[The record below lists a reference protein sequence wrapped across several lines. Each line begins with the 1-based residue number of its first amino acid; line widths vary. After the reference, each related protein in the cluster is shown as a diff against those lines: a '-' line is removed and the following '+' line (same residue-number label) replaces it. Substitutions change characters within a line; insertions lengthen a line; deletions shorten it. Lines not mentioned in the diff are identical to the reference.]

1 MRGLS
6 DRLDQLNLGVG
17 HAFLEEIMTETCCG
31 DSSEKPE
38 GREIDLKI
46 RLDSDG
52 KFLGVEIN
60 GKEVDTTSESSC
72 CDSPT
77 AEIQPEGVSF
87 PFDEARH
94 SVFRLI
100 RNAAV
105 TLFLIILGQ
114 FLLARWAGPSHSSLE
129 EHYGLWIFYLDVSVV
144 ALVSTLSYL
153 RSYIYANAGHAVG
166 MLIGMT
172 IGMQVG
178 TMVGGVL
185 GATNGFFVGS
195 MVGMVLGA
203 FYGVLTAWCCG
214 SMAVLH
220 GLMGGV
226 MGGPMGAMVV
236 VMMLP
241 DNVLIFMPFFT
252 GINVLILM
260 CFTYIFYRECVVDGR
275 CPTRKPLGLPAL
287 LLTTVVTTTGLAA
300 LVLFGPRGPM
310 ALEGSEA
317 ENLESA
323 EKQNPFEATEPQ
335 KGSSR
340 RVPQMGC
347 GAMMMEREKN

>member
-1 MRGLS
+1 M
-6 DRLDQLNLGVG
+6 
-17 HAFLEEIMTETCCG
+17 AETCCG
-31 DSSEKPE
+31 SSPE
-38 GREIDLKI
+38 NLPTRDVELKI
-46 RLDSDG
+46 RLDAEG
-52 KFLGVEIN
+52 KFLGIN
-60 GKEVDTTSESSC
+60 VNGREVDVSTETSC
-72 CDSPT
+72 CESPST
-77 AEIQPEGVSF
+77 EPSVPVSSF
-87 PFDEARH
+87 AVDEARH
-94 SVFRLI
+94 AVFQLI
-100 RNAAV
+100 RNAALA
-105 TLFLIILGQ
+105 LFLIVLGQ
-114 FLLARWAGPSHSSLE
+114 FVLARWSEPAHAHLA

-153 RSYIYANAGHAVG
+153 RSYRYGNAGHAVG

-203 FYGVLTAWCCG
+203 FYGVLAAWCCG

-226 MGGPMGAMVV
+226 MGGSMGAMVV

-241 DNVLIFMPFFT
+241 DNVFIFMPFFT

-260 CFTYIFYRECVVDGR
+260 CFTYIFYRECVVEVG

-287 LLTTVVTTTGLAA
+287 LVTTLVTTTGLAA
-300 LVLFGPRGPM
+300 VVLLVLGDLWRW
-310 ALEGSEA
+310 
-317 ENLESA
+317 NLQCLNFRNQTA
-323 EKQNPFEATEPQ
+323 ARIR
-335 KGSSR
+335 SR
-340 RVPQMGC
+340 RQNSITGQAAGSLRWGV
-347 GAMMMEREKN
+347 AR

>member
-1 MRGLS
+1 M
-6 DRLDQLNLGVG
+6 
-17 HAFLEEIMTETCCG
+17 AETCCG
-31 DSSEKPE
+31 DSSENPQ
-38 GREIDLKI
+38 GQEIDLKI
-46 RLDSDG
+46 RLDPDG
-52 KFLGVEIN
+52 KFLGVNVNGREIDVSP
-60 GKEVDTTSESSC
+60 ETSC
-72 CDSPT
+72 CEPPIT
-77 AEIQPEGVSF
+77 EPPLQTTPF

-105 TLFLIILGQ
+105 ALFLIILGQ
-114 FLLARWAGPSHSSLE
+114 FLLARWAGPAHAHLAE
-129 EHYGLWIFYLDVSVV
+129 RYGLWIFYLDVSVV

-153 RSYIYANAGHAVG
+153 RSYVYANAGHAVG

-260 CFTYIFYRECVVDGR
+260 CFTYIFYRECVVEGR

-287 LLTTVVTTTGLAA
+287 LLATVLTTTGLAA

-310 ALEGSEA
+310 ALDATESVIPESEGNE
-317 ENLESA
+317 
-323 EKQNPFEATEPQ
+323 NPFEAVEPQ
-335 KGSSR
+335 KGKSR

-347 GAMMMEREKN
+347 GAMMMEHEKK

>member
-1 MRGLS
+1 
-6 DRLDQLNLGVG
+6 
-17 HAFLEEIMTETCCG
+17 MTETCCG
-31 DSSEKPE
+31 GASENPK
-38 GREIDLKI
+38 GQGIDLKI
-46 RLDSDG
+46 RLDSNG
-52 KFLGVEIN
+52 KFLGVRVN
-60 GKEVDTTSESSC
+60 GREVDVSPESSC
-72 CDSPT
+72 FES
-77 AEIQPEGVSF
+77 AVSVVTQSGDPF

-105 TLFLIILGQ
+105 ALFLIILGQ
-114 FLLARWAGPSHSSLE
+114 FLLARWSGTTHAHLE

-153 RSYIYANAGHAVG
+153 RSYVYANAGHAVG

-172 IGMQVG
+172 IGMQIG

-195 MVGMVLGA
+195 MVGMGLGA

-236 VMMLP
+236 VMMMP

-252 GINVLILM
+252 GINVLILI
-260 CFTYIFYRECVVDGR
+260 CFTYIFYRECVVQGR
-275 CPTRKPLGLPAL
+275 CPARKPLGLPAL

-310 ALEGSEA
+310 ALEGSEVGNA
-317 ENLESA
+317 ESGNSE
-323 EKQNPFEATEPQ
+323 NPFEAAETR

-340 RVPQMGC
+340 GVPQMGC
-347 GAMMMEREKN
+347 GAMMMEPKKQ

>member
-1 MRGLS
+1 MV
-6 DRLDQLNLGVG
+6 D
-17 HAFLEEIMTETCCG
+17 TCCG
-31 DSSEKPE
+31 DSPE
-38 GREIDLKI
+38 SPQGQDIDLKI
-46 RLDSDG
+46 RLNSEG
-52 KFLGVEIN
+52 KFVGVNVN
-60 GKEVDTTSESSC
+60 GRELDVLALTSAGDTAFPPPTKGDDADISS
-72 CDSPT
+72 
-77 AEIQPEGVSF
+77 
-87 PFDEARH
+87 PFDEARD

-105 TLFLIILGQ
+105 ALFLIILGQ
-114 FLLARWAGPSHSSLE
+114 FLLARWTGPAHDHLAE
-129 EHYGLWIFYLDVSVV
+129 RYGLWIFYLDVSVV

-153 RSYIYANAGHAVG
+153 RSYVYANAGHAVG

-214 SMAVLH
+214 SVAVLH

-260 CFTYIFYRECVVDGR
+260 CFTYIFYRECVVEGR
-275 CPTRKPLGLPAL
+275 CPSRKPLGLPAL
-287 LLTTVVTTTGLAA
+287 LLATVVTTTGLAA

-310 ALEGSEA
+310 AMQGSESDDSEA
-317 ENLESA
+317 GTD
-323 EKQNPFEATEPQ
+323 NPFEAVEKE
-335 KGSSR
+335 KGAPR
-340 RVPQMGC
+340 RLPQMGC

>member
-1 MRGLS
+1 
-6 DRLDQLNLGVG
+6 
-17 HAFLEEIMTETCCG
+17 MTESCCG
-31 DSSEKPE
+31 DSSENTQGP
-38 GREIDLKI
+38 EIDLKI
-46 RLDSDG
+46 RLDRDG
-52 KFLGVEIN
+52 KFLGIHLNGRDIDVSPEISC
-60 GKEVDTTSESSC
+60 GESPAALSTSESSL
-72 CDSPT
+72 P
-77 AEIQPEGVSF
+77 P
-87 PFDEARH
+87 DEARH
-94 SVFRLI
+94 SLFRLI

-105 TLFLIILGQ
+105 ALFLIILGQ
-114 FLLARWAGPSHSSLE
+114 FLLARWSGPSHADLAQS
-129 EHYGLWIFYLDVSVV
+129 YGLWIFYLDVSVV

-153 RSYIYANAGHAVG
+153 RSYSYANAGHAVG

-185 GATNGFFVGS
+185 GATNGFFMGS

-203 FYGVLTAWCCG
+203 LYGVLTAWCCG

-260 CFTYIFYRECVVDGR
+260 CFTYIFYRECVCAGR
-275 CPTRKPLGLPAL
+275 CPRRKPIGLPAL
-287 LLTTVVTTTGLAA
+287 LLATVLTTTGLAA
-300 LVLFGPRGPM
+300 LMLFGPRGPM
-310 ALEGSEA
+310 AMEAPAQSVSNPTVEGA
-317 ENLESA
+317 G
-323 EKQNPFEATEPQ
+323 NPFDAVETPN
-335 KGSSR
+335 GVSR
-340 RVPQMGC
+340 RVPEMGC
-347 GAMMMEREKN
+347 GAMMRREKK

>member
-1 MRGLS
+1 M
-6 DRLDQLNLGVG
+6 
-17 HAFLEEIMTETCCG
+17 AETCCG
-31 DSSEKPE
+31 DSSENPQ
-38 GREIDLKI
+38 GQEIDLKI
-46 RLDSDG
+46 RLDPDG
-52 KFLGVEIN
+52 KFLGVNVNGREIDVSP
-60 GKEVDTTSESSC
+60 ETSC
-72 CDSPT
+72 CEPPNT
-77 AEIQPEGVSF
+77 EPVLQATQL

-105 TLFLIILGQ
+105 ALFLIILGQ
-114 FLLARWAGPSHSSLE
+114 FVLARWAGPGHAYLAE
-129 EHYGLWIFYLDVSVV
+129 RYGLWIFYLDVSVV

-153 RSYIYANAGHAVG
+153 RSYVYANAGHAVG

-195 MVGMVLGA
+195 MVGMLLGA

-260 CFTYIFYRECVVDGR
+260 CFTYIFYRECVVEGR

-287 LLTTVVTTTGLAA
+287 LLATVLTTTGLAA

-310 ALEGSEA
+310 ALDANESVMPESEGNA
-317 ENLESA
+317 
-323 EKQNPFEATEPQ
+323 NPFEAVESQ
-335 KGSSR
+335 KGKDR

-347 GAMMMEREKN
+347 GAMMMEHQKK